1 MYDFHE
7 TLKPNSH
14 YLLNYVIISKLD
26 GYHITKSR
34 FTKLTF
40 IKPNEAAI
48 PITIVDLTSSSVRLI
63 KY

>member
-26 GYHITKSR
+26 HITKSR
-34 FTKLTF
+34 FTKLTL
-40 IKPNEAAI
+40 IKPNETAI
-48 PITIVDLTSSSVRLI
+48 YLLQ
-63 KY
+63 